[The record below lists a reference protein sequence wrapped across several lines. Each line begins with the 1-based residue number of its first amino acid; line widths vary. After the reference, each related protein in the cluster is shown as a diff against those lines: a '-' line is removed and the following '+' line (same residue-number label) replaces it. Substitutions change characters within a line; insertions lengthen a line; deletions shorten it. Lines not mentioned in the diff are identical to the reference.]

1 MGMEDYYSTRPFP
14 VGENRT
20 ERLRR
25 RLAEDVR
32 RLMKEQMMSQK
43 ELSERSELSKITI
56 FRVVN
61 GKANVTLFTL
71 AIVAATLG
79 MDVEIRLKEHEIRA
93 TGVVGGETSTW

>member
-1 MGMEDYYSTRPFP
+1 MEDYYSTRPVS
-14 VGENRT
+14 VGENGA

-43 ELSERSELSKITI
+43 ELSERSGLGKITI

-61 GKANVTLFTL
+61 GKANVTLSTL

-79 MDVEIRLKEHEIRA
+79 MDVEIRLKERKIRT
-93 TGVVGGETSTW
+93 TGVVTKETSTW